1 MRGPARTAAASTA
14 KRRHGPPSVADGY
27 IHGGRLETITLTHTR
42 TTAALLAAL
51 ALLAAVGGAF
61 AVGGAAAVPDAR
73 ITVGE
78 VGASPS
84 DPTVGERTALNV
96 TVSNSGGSDAAAN
109 VTEVRVRN
117 ADGDVLDSVSGVGA
131 LSAGDSLDATLWT
144 AFDEPGA
151 KRLTVEAVANQST
164 SGEFVTVSRET
175 VIEVR
180 PTQVALDLRTRALDP
195 EDLQTDDGSET
206 SAGDLGVGGIQGI
219 FGGGG
224 GLDTGDAGGQGESPP
239 IADSPVEVTVVNT
252 GTTTADRVSLRAVGT
267 ALDGGDGADGSGDG
281 GDGAETV
288 DVGPFVVEDVAPGEE
303 RRVIVDL
310 GPLDRRSDVTVTAAF
325 RADTDRRN
333 DRGADR
339 SAESTVTYPVREATP
354 TVTDATVRETADG
367 VVVDANLG
375 NAGSGEMTGA
385 VVSVGDAPGVAPTPA
400 GGEYFVGTLGA
411 SDFVGFDVTTAA
423 NVTVAEEIPIRVTY
437 TERGVRYT
445 ETFSVAAPEPAT
457 DDRDG
462 GGTLGR
468 LGAGGLGTVGTV
480 ASGLA
485 LVGLAGAV
493 GVAVRTGRIGGPTG
507 RRRDGSAP

>member
-1 MRGPARTAAASTA
+1 ML
-14 KRRHGPPSVADGY
+14 SV
-27 IHGGRLETITLTHTR
+27 
-42 TTAALLAAL
+42 
-51 ALLAAVGGAF
+51 VGGGF

-73 ITVGE
+73 ITLTE
-78 VGASPS
+78 VGVSPGA
-84 DPTVGERTALNV
+84 PTVDERATLNV

-109 VTEVRVRN
+109 LTTVRVRD
-117 ADGDVLDSVSGVGA
+117 ADGDVLDSASGVGA

-144 AFDEPGA
+144 TFREPGE
-151 KRLTVEAVANQST
+151 KRLTVEVVANQST
-164 SGEFVTVSRET
+164 SGEFVTVSRD
-175 VIEVR
+175 VVFEVR
-180 PTQVALDLRTRALDP
+180 PTEVALDLRTRALDP
-195 EDLQTDDGSET
+195 EDLRSDDESE
-206 SAGDLGVGGIQGI
+206 SATGDLGIGGIQGI

-224 GLDTGDAGGQGESPP
+224 GLDTGDGGQGEASPP
-239 IADSPVEVTVVNT
+239 AVDSPVEVTVVNT
-252 GTTTADRVSLRAVGT
+252 GTTAADRISLRAVG
-267 ALDGGDGADGSGDG
+267 AAVD

-288 DVGPFVVEDVAPGEE
+288 DVGPFVVEGVAPGEE

>member
-1 MRGPARTAAASTA
+1 ML
-14 KRRHGPPSVADGY
+14 SV
-27 IHGGRLETITLTHTR
+27 
-42 TTAALLAAL
+42 
-51 ALLAAVGGAF
+51 VGGGF

-73 ITVGE
+73 ITLTE
-78 VGASPS
+78 VGVSPGA
-84 DPTVGERTALNV
+84 PTVDERATLNV

-109 VTEVRVRN
+109 LTTVRVRD
-117 ADGDVLDSVSGVGA
+117 ADGDVLDSASGVGA

-144 AFDEPGA
+144 TFREPGE
-151 KRLTVEAVANQST
+151 KRLTVEVVANQST
-164 SGEFVTVSRET
+164 SGEFVTVSRD
-175 VIEVR
+175 VVFEVR
-180 PTQVALDLRTRALDP
+180 PTEVALDLRTRALDP
-195 EDLQTDDGSET
+195 EDLRSDDESE
-206 SAGDLGVGGIQGI
+206 SATGDLGIGGIQGV

-224 GLDTGDAGGQGESPP
+224 GLDTGDGGQGEASPP
-239 IADSPVEVTVVNT
+239 AVDSPVEVTVVNT
-252 GTTTADRVSLRAVGT
+252 GTTAADRISLRAVG
-267 ALDGGDGADGSGDG
+267 AAVD

-288 DVGPFVVEDVAPGEE
+288 DVGPFVVEGVAPGEE

-493 GVAVRTGRIGGPTG
+493 GVAVRTGRLGGPTG

>member
-1 MRGPARTAAASTA
+1 
-14 KRRHGPPSVADGY
+14 V
-27 IHGGRLETITLTHTR
+27 TLTPIR
-42 TTAALLAAL
+42 NPAALLAAT
-51 ALLAAVGGAF
+51 LLVATVGGAF
-61 AVGGAAAVPDAR
+61 AIGGATAVPDAR
-73 ITVGE
+73 ITVGA

-109 VTEVRVRN
+109 VTEIRVRD
-117 ADGDVLDSVSGVGA
+117 ADGEVLDSVSGVGA

-144 AFDEPGA
+144 EFDEPGE

-164 SGEFVTVSRET
+164 TGEFVTVSRDT
-175 VIEVR
+175 VLDVR

-195 EDLQTDDGSET
+195 EDLRSDDDGE
-206 SAGDLGVGGIQGI
+206 SATGDLGIGGIQGI

-224 GLDTGDAGGQGESPP
+224 GLDTGDGDDESPP

-267 ALDGGDGADGSGDG
+267 AVDGD
-281 GDGAETV
+281 ERTV
-288 DVGPFVVEDVAPGEE
+288 SVGPFVVEDVAPGEE

-310 GPLDRRSDVTVTAAF
+310 GPLDRRSAVTVTAAF
-325 RADTDRRN
+325 RADTDRLD

-339 SAESTVTYPVREATP
+339 TAESTVTYPVSETDP
-354 TVTDATVRETADG
+354 TVTDVTLRETADG

-375 NAGSGEMTGA
+375 NAGTGEMTGTI
-385 VVSVGDAPGVAPTPA
+385 VSIGDAPGVAPTPA
-400 GGEYFVGTLGA
+400 GGEYFVGSLGA
-411 SDFVGFDVTTAA
+411 SDFVGFDLTTAVNA
-423 NVTVAEEIPIRVTY
+423 STAETIPVRVSY

-445 ETFSVAAPEPAT
+445 ETLNVAGPEPDG
-457 DDRDG
+457 DDDEA

-468 LGAGGLGTVGTV
+468 IGTGGLGTAGAA

-485 LVGLAGAV
+485 LVGLVGAL
-493 GVAVRTGRIGGPTG
+493 GVAVRTGRIGGSTG

>member
-1 MRGPARTAAASTA
+1 M
-14 KRRHGPPSVADGY
+14 
-27 IHGGRLETITLTHTR
+27 TLTHTR

-51 ALLAAVGGAF
+51 TLLSVVGGGF

-78 VGASPS
+78 VGVSPG

-96 TVSNSGGSDAAAN
+96 TVTNSGGSDAAAN
-109 VTEVRVRN
+109 VTEVRVRD

-144 AFDEPGA
+144 AFEEPGA

-164 SGEFVTVSRET
+164 SGELVTVGRDA

-180 PTQVALDLRTRALDP
+180 PTEVALDLRTRALDP
-195 EDLQTDDGSET
+195 EDLRSEDEGQ
-206 SAGDLGVGGIQGI
+206 SAAGDLGVGGIQGI

-224 GLDTGDAGGQGESPP
+224 GLDTGDGEGETAPP
-239 IADSPVEVTVVNT
+239 VADSPVEVTVVNT

-267 ALDGGDGADGSGDG
+267 AADGD
-281 GDGAETV
+281 ERTV
-288 DVGPFVVEDVAPGEE
+288 SVGPFVVEDVAPGEE

-325 RADTDRRN
+325 RADTDRFD

-339 SAESTVTYPVREATP
+339 TAESTVTYPVREAAP
-354 TVTDATVRETADG
+354 AVTDASVRRTADG

-375 NAGSGEMTGA
+375 NVGGGEMTGA
-385 VVSVGDAPGVAPTPA
+385 VVSVGDAPGVEPTAA

-411 SDFVGFDVTTAA
+411 SDFVGFDLTTAVNA
-423 NVTVAEEIPIRVTY
+423 SVAEEIPIRVAY

-445 ETFSVAAPEPAT
+445 ETLTVAAPEPDT
-457 DDRDG
+457 DESDAG
-462 GGTLGR
+462 GALGR
-468 LGAGGLGTVGTV
+468 IGAGGIGVGGVGAAGAV

-493 GVAVRTGRIGGPTG
+493 GVAVRTGRIGGSTG

>member
-1 MRGPARTAAASTA
+1 M
-14 KRRHGPPSVADGY
+14 
-27 IHGGRLETITLTHTR
+27 TLTLTR

-51 ALLAAVGGAF
+51 TMLAAVGGAF
-61 AVGGAAAVPDAR
+61 AIGGAAAVPDAR

-78 VGASPS
+78 VGTSPS

-144 AFDEPGA
+144 AFEEPGER
-151 KRLTVEAVANQST
+151 RLTVEAVANQST
-164 SGEFVTVSRET
+164 SGELVTVSRDT

-195 EDLQTDDGSET
+195 EDLRSDDDGEA

-224 GLDTGDAGGQGESPP
+224 GLDTGDAGGQGDAPP

-267 ALDGGDGADGSGDG
+267 AVGGDGANGSGDG
-281 GDGAETV
+281 TETV
-288 DVGPFVVEDVAPGEE
+288 SVGPFVVEDVAPGEE

-310 GPLDRRSDVTVTAAF
+310 GPLDRRSAVTVTAAF
-325 RADTDRRN
+325 RADTDQRN
-333 DRGADR
+333 ERGADR
-339 SAESTVTYPVREATP
+339 TAESTVTYPVREATP
-354 TVTDATVRETADG
+354 TVTDATVREGEDG
-367 VVVDANLG
+367 AVVVDANLG
-375 NAGSGEMTGA
+375 NAGNGELTGA
-385 VVSVGDAPGVAPTPA
+385 VVSVGDAPGVEPTPT

-411 SDFVGFDVTTAA
+411 SDFVGFDLSTAVNA
-423 NVTVAEEIPIRVTY
+423 SVADEIPIRVTY

-445 ETFSVAAPEPAT
+445 ETLTVAAPEP
-457 DDRDG
+457 DDDDAG
-462 GGTLGR
+462 GGALGR
-468 LGAGGLGTVGTV
+468 IGGGGVGAAGAV
-480 ASGLA
+480 ASGFA
-485 LVGLAGAV
+485 LLGLAGAV
-493 GVAVRTGRIGGPTG
+493 GVAVRTGRVGGSTA

>member
-1 MRGPARTAAASTA
+1 M
-14 KRRHGPPSVADGY
+14 
-27 IHGGRLETITLTHTR
+27 LTLTPIR
-42 TTAALLAAL
+42 NPAALLAAT
-51 ALLAAVGGAF
+51 LLVATVGGAF
-61 AVGGAAAVPDAR
+61 AIGGATAVPDAR
-73 ITVGE
+73 ITVGA

-109 VTEVRVRN
+109 VTEIRVRD
-117 ADGDVLDSVSGVGA
+117 ADGEVLDSVSGVGA

-144 AFDEPGA
+144 EFDEPGE

-164 SGEFVTVSRET
+164 TGEFVTVSRDT
-175 VIEVR
+175 VLDVR

-195 EDLQTDDGSET
+195 EDLRSDDDGE
-206 SAGDLGVGGIQGI
+206 SATGDLGIGGIQGI

-224 GLDTGDAGGQGESPP
+224 GLDTGDGDDESPP

-267 ALDGGDGADGSGDG
+267 AVDGD
-281 GDGAETV
+281 ERTV
-288 DVGPFVVEDVAPGEE
+288 SVGPFVVEDVAPGEE

-310 GPLDRRSDVTVTAAF
+310 GPLDRRSAVTVTAAF
-325 RADTDRRN
+325 RADTDRLD

-339 SAESTVTYPVREATP
+339 TAESTVTYPVSETDP
-354 TVTDATVRETADG
+354 TVTDVTLRETADG

-375 NAGSGEMTGA
+375 NAGTGEMTGTI
-385 VVSVGDAPGVAPTPA
+385 VSIGDAPGVAPTPA
-400 GGEYFVGTLGA
+400 GGEYFVGSLGA
-411 SDFVGFDVTTAA
+411 SDFVGFDLTTAVNA
-423 NVTVAEEIPIRVTY
+423 STAETIPVRVSY

-445 ETFSVAAPEPAT
+445 ETLNVAGPEPDG
-457 DDRDG
+457 DDDEA

-468 LGAGGLGTVGTV
+468 IGTGGLGTAGAA

-485 LVGLAGAV
+485 LVGLVGAL
-493 GVAVRTGRIGGPTG
+493 GVAVRTGRIGGSTG

>member
-1 MRGPARTAAASTA
+1 M
-14 KRRHGPPSVADGY
+14 
-27 IHGGRLETITLTHTR
+27 TLTPIR
-42 TTAALLAAL
+42 NPAALLAAT
-51 ALLAAVGGAF
+51 LLVATVGGAF
-61 AVGGAAAVPDAR
+61 AIGGATAVPDAR
-73 ITVGE
+73 ITVGA

-109 VTEVRVRN
+109 VTEIRVRD
-117 ADGDVLDSVSGVGA
+117 ADGEVLDSVSGVGA

-144 AFDEPGA
+144 EFDEPGE

-164 SGEFVTVSRET
+164 TGEFVTVSRDT
-175 VIEVR
+175 VLDVR

-195 EDLQTDDGSET
+195 EDLRSDDDGE
-206 SAGDLGVGGIQGI
+206 SATGDLGIGGIQGI

-224 GLDTGDAGGQGESPP
+224 GLDTGDGDDESPP

-267 ALDGGDGADGSGDG
+267 AVDGD
-281 GDGAETV
+281 ERTV
-288 DVGPFVVEDVAPGEE
+288 SVGPFVVEDVAPGEE

-310 GPLDRRSDVTVTAAF
+310 GPLDRRSAVTVTAAF
-325 RADTDRRN
+325 RADTDRLD

-339 SAESTVTYPVREATP
+339 TAESTVTYPVSETDP
-354 TVTDATVRETADG
+354 TVTDVTLRETADG

-375 NAGSGEMTGA
+375 NAGTGEMTGTI
-385 VVSVGDAPGVAPTPA
+385 VSIGDAPGVAPTPA
-400 GGEYFVGTLGA
+400 GGEYFVGSLGA
-411 SDFVGFDVTTAA
+411 SDFVGFDLTTAVNA
-423 NVTVAEEIPIRVTY
+423 STAETIPVRVSY

-445 ETFSVAAPEPAT
+445 ETLNVAGPEPDG
-457 DDRDG
+457 DDDEA

-468 LGAGGLGTVGTV
+468 IGTGGLGTAGAA

-485 LVGLAGAV
+485 LVGLVGAL
-493 GVAVRTGRIGGPTG
+493 GVAVRTGRIGGSTG

>member
-1 MRGPARTAAASTA
+1 M
-14 KRRHGPPSVADGY
+14 
-27 IHGGRLETITLTHTR
+27 TLTPTR

-51 ALLAAVGGAF
+51 TVLSVVGGGF

-73 ITVGE
+73 ITLTE
-78 VGASPS
+78 VGVSPGA
-84 DPTVGERTALNV
+84 PTVDERATLNV

-109 VTEVRVRN
+109 LTTVRVRD
-117 ADGDVLDSVSGVGA
+117 ADGDVLDSASGVGA

-144 AFDEPGA
+144 TFREPGE
-151 KRLTVEAVANQST
+151 KRLTVEVVANQST
-164 SGEFVTVSRET
+164 SGEFVTVSRD
-175 VIEVR
+175 VVFEVR
-180 PTQVALDLRTRALDP
+180 PTEVALDLRTRALDP
-195 EDLQTDDGSET
+195 EDLRSDDESE
-206 SAGDLGVGGIQGI
+206 SATGDLGIGGIQGV

-224 GLDTGDAGGQGESPP
+224 GLDTGDGGQGEASPP
-239 IADSPVEVTVVNT
+239 AVDSPVEVTVVNT
-252 GTTTADRVSLRAVGT
+252 GTTAADRISLRAVG
-267 ALDGGDGADGSGDG
+267 AAVD

-288 DVGPFVVEDVAPGEE
+288 DVGPFVVEGVAPGEE

-375 NAGSGEMTGA
+375 NTGSGEMTGA

>member
-1 MRGPARTAAASTA
+1 M
-14 KRRHGPPSVADGY
+14 
-27 IHGGRLETITLTHTR
+27 TLTPTR

-51 ALLAAVGGAF
+51 TVLSVVVGGF

-73 ITVGE
+73 ITLTE
-78 VGASPS
+78 VGVSPGA
-84 DPTVGERTALNV
+84 PTVDERATLNV

-109 VTEVRVRN
+109 LTTVRVRD
-117 ADGDVLDSVSGVGA
+117 ADGDVLDSASGVGA

-144 AFDEPGA
+144 TFREPGE
-151 KRLTVEAVANQST
+151 KRLTVEVVANQST
-164 SGEFVTVSRET
+164 SGEFVTVSRD
-175 VIEVR
+175 VVFEVR
-180 PTQVALDLRTRALDP
+180 PTEVALDLRTRALDP
-195 EDLQTDDGSET
+195 EDLRSDDESE
-206 SAGDLGVGGIQGI
+206 SATGDLGIGGIQGI

-224 GLDTGDAGGQGESPP
+224 GLDTGDGGQGEASPP
-239 IADSPVEVTVVNT
+239 AVDSPVEVTVVNT
-252 GTTTADRVSLRAVGT
+252 GTTAADRISLRAVG
-267 ALDGGDGADGSGDG
+267 AAVD

-288 DVGPFVVEDVAPGEE
+288 DVGPFVVEGVAPGEE

>member
-1 MRGPARTAAASTA
+1 M
-14 KRRHGPPSVADGY
+14 
-27 IHGGRLETITLTHTR
+27 TLTPTR

-51 ALLAAVGGAF
+51 TVLSVVGGGF

-73 ITVGE
+73 ITLTE
-78 VGASPS
+78 VGVSPGA
-84 DPTVGERTALNV
+84 PTVDERATLNV

-109 VTEVRVRN
+109 LTTVRVRD
-117 ADGDVLDSVSGVGA
+117 ADGDVLDSASGVGA

-144 AFDEPGA
+144 TFREPGE
-151 KRLTVEAVANQST
+151 KRLTVEVVANQST
-164 SGEFVTVSRET
+164 SGEFVTVSRD
-175 VIEVR
+175 VVFEVR
-180 PTQVALDLRTRALDP
+180 PTEVALDLRTRALDP
-195 EDLQTDDGSET
+195 EDLRSDDESE
-206 SAGDLGVGGIQGI
+206 SATGDLGIGGIQGI

-224 GLDTGDAGGQGESPP
+224 GLDTGDGGQGEASPP
-239 IADSPVEVTVVNT
+239 AVDSPVEVTVVNT
-252 GTTTADRVSLRAVGT
+252 GTTAADRISLRAVG
-267 ALDGGDGADGSGDG
+267 AAVD

-288 DVGPFVVEDVAPGEE
+288 DVGPFVVEGVAPGEE

>member
-1 MRGPARTAAASTA
+1 
-14 KRRHGPPSVADGY
+14 
-27 IHGGRLETITLTHTR
+27 LTPIR
-42 TTAALLAAL
+42 NPAALLAAT
-51 ALLAAVGGAF
+51 LLVATVGGAF
-61 AVGGAAAVPDAR
+61 AIGGATAVPDAR
-73 ITVGE
+73 ITVGA

-109 VTEVRVRN
+109 VTEIRVRD
-117 ADGDVLDSVSGVGA
+117 ADGEVLDSVSGVGA

-144 AFDEPGA
+144 EFDEPGE

-164 SGEFVTVSRET
+164 TGEFVTVSRDT
-175 VIEVR
+175 VLDVR

-195 EDLQTDDGSET
+195 EDLRSDDDGE
-206 SAGDLGVGGIQGI
+206 SATGDLGIGGIQGI

-224 GLDTGDAGGQGESPP
+224 GLDTGDGDDESPP

-267 ALDGGDGADGSGDG
+267 AVDGD
-281 GDGAETV
+281 ERTV
-288 DVGPFVVEDVAPGEE
+288 SVGPFVVEDVAPGEE

-310 GPLDRRSDVTVTAAF
+310 GPLDRRSAVTVTAAF
-325 RADTDRRN
+325 RADTDRLD

-339 SAESTVTYPVREATP
+339 TAESTVTYPVSETDP
-354 TVTDATVRETADG
+354 TVTDVTLRETADG

-375 NAGSGEMTGA
+375 NAGTGEMTGTI
-385 VVSVGDAPGVAPTPA
+385 VSIGDAPGVAPTPA
-400 GGEYFVGTLGA
+400 GGEYFVGSLGA
-411 SDFVGFDVTTAA
+411 SDFVGFDLTTAVNA
-423 NVTVAEEIPIRVTY
+423 STAETIPVRVSY

-445 ETFSVAAPEPAT
+445 ETLNVAGPEPDG
-457 DDRDG
+457 DDDEA

-468 LGAGGLGTVGTV
+468 IGTGGLGTAGAA

-485 LVGLAGAV
+485 LVGLVGAL
-493 GVAVRTGRIGGPTG
+493 GVAVRTGRIGGSTG

>member
-1 MRGPARTAAASTA
+1 ML
-14 KRRHGPPSVADGY
+14 SV
-27 IHGGRLETITLTHTR
+27 
-42 TTAALLAAL
+42 
-51 ALLAAVGGAF
+51 VGGGF

-73 ITVGE
+73 ITLTE
-78 VGASPS
+78 VGVSPGA
-84 DPTVGERTALNV
+84 PTVDERATLNV

-109 VTEVRVRN
+109 LTTVRVRD
-117 ADGDVLDSVSGVGA
+117 ADGDVLDSASGVGA

-144 AFDEPGA
+144 TFREPGE
-151 KRLTVEAVANQST
+151 KRLTVEVVANQST
-164 SGEFVTVSRET
+164 SGEFVTVSRD
-175 VIEVR
+175 VVFEVR
-180 PTQVALDLRTRALDP
+180 PTEVALDLRTRALDP
-195 EDLQTDDGSET
+195 EDLRSDDESE
-206 SAGDLGVGGIQGI
+206 SATGDLGIGGIQGI

-224 GLDTGDAGGQGESPP
+224 GLDTGDGGQDEASPP
-239 IADSPVEVTVVNT
+239 AVDSPVEVTVVNT
-252 GTTTADRVSLRAVGT
+252 GTTAADRISLRAVG
-267 ALDGGDGADGSGDG
+267 AAVD

-288 DVGPFVVEDVAPGEE
+288 DVGPFVVEGVAPGEE

>member
-1 MRGPARTAAASTA
+1 M
-14 KRRHGPPSVADGY
+14 
-27 IHGGRLETITLTHTR
+27 TLTPTR

-51 ALLAAVGGAF
+51 TVLSVVGGGF

-73 ITVGE
+73 ITLTE
-78 VGASPS
+78 VGVSPGA
-84 DPTVGERTALNV
+84 PTVDERATLNV

-109 VTEVRVRN
+109 LTTVRVRD
-117 ADGDVLDSVSGVGA
+117 ADGDVLDSASGVGA

-144 AFDEPGA
+144 TFREPGE
-151 KRLTVEAVANQST
+151 KRLTVEVVANQST
-164 SGEFVTVSRET
+164 SGEFVTVSRD
-175 VIEVR
+175 VVFEVR
-180 PTQVALDLRTRALDP
+180 PTEVALDLRTRALDP
-195 EDLQTDDGSET
+195 EDLRSDDESE
-206 SAGDLGVGGIQGI
+206 SATGDLGIGGIQGV

-224 GLDTGDAGGQGESPP
+224 GLDTGDGGQGEASPP
-239 IADSPVEVTVVNT
+239 AVDSPVEVTVVNT
-252 GTTTADRVSLRAVGT
+252 GTTAADRISLRAVG
-267 ALDGGDGADGSGDG
+267 AAVD

-288 DVGPFVVEDVAPGEE
+288 DVGPFVVEGVAPGEE

-493 GVAVRTGRIGGPTG
+493 GVAVRTGRLGGPTG